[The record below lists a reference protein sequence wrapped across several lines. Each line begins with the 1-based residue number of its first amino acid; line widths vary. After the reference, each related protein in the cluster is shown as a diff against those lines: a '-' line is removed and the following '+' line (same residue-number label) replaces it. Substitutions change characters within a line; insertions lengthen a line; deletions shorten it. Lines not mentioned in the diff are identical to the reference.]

1 MARKEW
7 GKMMAT
13 VFDLRNE
20 LDALYGSNYEL
31 DVASANLAILTV
43 IHDSF
48 LGLTRSDRLAPLDR
62 LFTSAGLKLSIAELY
77 TEAEARERG
86 ISISSAEDIP
96 PANWDTAISMIAS
109 GKRPVAREAGAK
121 PRRVVFY
128 SYKGGVGRTTALVH
142 AAFHLARSG
151 ERVAIVDL
159 DVEAPGLHKLLP
171 RPDGG
176 RIEAGIVDFLWER
189 QVLPISSGTDEALTT
204 CLVGMGAG
212 GKKAISYVVEDQASR
227 AQVHVIPAGVVGDEY
242 VRRLLTLSSEEALTR
257 ADDAWTLFEKELVDQ
272 IDPDVLLIDA
282 RTGLGDWGGL
292 SLLRLADE
300 VFLVMFPSEQNGEG
314 IKFVRETLRSLSNV
328 NTNIVLSPIP
338 EGPVGKEIVAKFLPQ
353 LELDE
358 EELPTEIYYN
368 PGVAAAITYP
378 LEAAMPG
385 YARIANI
392 LLDSEA
398 QDKAEVS
405 IGRINRWK
413 IIESL
418 SFPEREAKA
427 IAAKDFEQ
435 FFQKTSDF
443 DKFLDDARWVVR
455 GRKGT
460 GKSTLF
466 HLFVEHR
473 ENAVKRARGR
483 LEGIDILPGHG
494 PAAGA
499 KFRPT
504 TDVFEDIQRGL
515 SKERHDWLTLWRA
528 YAIVRIYVSN
538 INLIDSILRAGV
550 MRPLREFLNK
560 SFSKTGPGS
569 SWKSIHTTAL
579 LGLLSDPYKGLCRD
593 LMIDLN
599 AQLNSENRKLWLL
612 YDDLDQDIKEDSP
625 WQEDALSGLLR
636 LAYDSNNQDIHNIR
650 FKIFLREDIWGK
662 LVFTNKSHFSEPRTL
677 LLQWKIDD
685 FLRLAYRL
693 VMGGSPEFR
702 SIAHREFPLTD
713 AEVDMAGEEDL
724 RQALV
729 PLWGL
734 RQEKGKNATV
744 AKWVYN
750 RMTDA
755 QDNTYPRSLTVLL
768 HAAKEEELRVQND
781 KAAPNDRLLSPR
793 SMQVGLKAA
802 SSERVNALKNEYPLI
817 RPFLED
823 IENNKTLRSQFN
835 ADELRD
841 AWSRCG
847 EPFGAF
853 DSFISNLSSAGLL
866 VKKKPGAS
874 FEFGI
879 ASLYIDGLGVTRVQG
894 EKK

>member
-1 MARKEW
+1 MR
-7 GKMMAT
+7 T
-13 VFDLRNE
+13 VVDIRNE
-20 LDALYGSNYEL
+20 LDTRFDKNYEF
-31 DVASANLAILTV
+31 DVATGNQVILTV
-43 IHDSF
+43 IHNSF
-48 LGLTRSDRLAPLDR
+48 SGLNRKDRIAPLEQ
-62 LFTSAGLKLSIAELY
+62 LFESAGLTLSLAELY

-86 ISISSAEDIP
+86 ISITHTEEIS

-109 GKRPVAREAGAK
+109 GKRPDTKKAGAK

-142 AAFHLARSG
+142 TAFHLARSG
-151 ERVAIVDL
+151 ERVAVVDL
-159 DVEAPGLHKLLP
+159 DIEAPGLHKLLP
-171 RPDGG
+171 RPDGKK
-176 RIEAGIVDFLWER
+176 IEAGIVDFLWER
-189 QVLPISSGTDEALTT
+189 QVTPFDSDTYNELTT
-204 CLVGMGAG
+204 CLVEMGNPQ
-212 GKKAISYVVEDQASR
+212 KKAISYVVEDEKSR
-227 AQVHVIPAGVVGDEY
+227 AQVHVIPAGVVGDDY
-242 VRRLLTLSSEEALTR
+242 AKKIFTLSSTEALTR
-257 ADDAWTLFEKELVDQ
+257 PDDAWTLFEKELNTQ
-272 IDPDVLLIDA
+272 IEPDILLIDA

-300 VFLVMFPSEQNGEG
+300 VFLVMFPSEQNSEG
-314 IKFVRETLRSLSNV
+314 IRFVRETLRSLSNI
-328 NTNIVLSPIP
+328 NTHLIISPVP
-338 EGPVGKEIVAKFLPQ
+338 EGPVGSEIVAKFLPQ
-353 LELDE
+353 LELEEDE
-358 EELPTEIYYN
+358 VPLEVYYN

-378 LEAAMPG
+378 IEAAMPS

-392 LLDSEA
+392 LMDSEA
-398 QDKAEVS
+398 EDKAEAS
-405 IGRINRWK
+405 ISRLNRWN

-418 SFPEREAKA
+418 NFPEREAKA
-427 IAAKDFEQ
+427 ISASDFEQ

-473 ENAVKRARGR
+473 DNAVKRARGR

-504 TDVFEDIQRGL
+504 TDVFEDIQKGL
-515 SKERHDWLTLWRA
+515 AEGQNDWLSLWRA
-528 YAIVRIYVSN
+528 YAIVRLYVSN
-538 INLIDSILRAGV
+538 YVLAEPILRTPGLKV
-550 MRPLREFLNK
+550 LREFLAK
-560 SFSKTGPGS
+560 AYSKTTSDS
-569 SWKSIHTTAL
+569 SWKSSNTESL
-579 LGLLSDPYKGLCRD
+579 LELLTDPYKGLCRD
-593 LMIDLN
+593 FMIDLN
-599 AQLNSENRKLWLL
+599 SSLNSASKKLWLL
-612 YDDLDQDIKEDSP
+612 YDDLDQDIKEDSA

-636 LAYDSNNQDIHNIR
+636 LAYDSNNQDLHNIR
-650 FKIFLREDIWGK
+650 FKVFLREDIWSK

-693 VMGGSPEFR
+693 VTGGSPEFR
-702 SIAHREFPLTD
+702 SIALREFPLTD
-713 AEVDMAGEEDL
+713 AEVDSADEEDL

-734 RQEKGKNATV
+734 RQEKGKTATV

-768 HAAKEEELRVQND
+768 HAAREEELRVRND
-781 KAAPNDRLLSPR
+781 KLAPTDRLLSSR

-817 RPFLED
+817 RQFLEH
-823 IENNKTLRSQFN
+823 IENNKSLRSQFYTN
-835 ADELRD
+835 ELMD
-841 AWSRCG
+841 AWKKCS
-847 EPFGAF
+847 EPLDSF
-853 DSFISNLSSAGLL
+853 DSFVSQLSSAGLL

-874 FEFGI
+874 FDYGI
-879 ASLYIDGLGVTRVQG
+879 ASLYIDGLGMTRVQG